1 MDYLFKPDS
10 AYVSIDGPDALILVN
25 FFLGY
30 CSSNE
35 QVQSACQISMLKQPL
50 RARDFFLPLLDDWYI
65 RPLYFVDKL
74 DEQALQNLTRAIL
87 AFATS
92 YFSAGSKT
100 SSKDLLRVSKD
111 EFMMVITFLI
121 NTKLDSFSA
130 ENLALMDR
138 FVDKNFFT
146 EDQNKLKIEEFTF
159 SKNPYL
165 IEAYKQTFLQDNFV
179 QALSNFFNQRP
190 VD

>member
-1 MDYLFKPDS
+1 
-10 AYVSIDGPDALILVN
+10 
-25 FFLGY
+25 
-30 CSSNE
+30 
-35 QVQSACQISMLKQPL
+35 MLKQPL

-100 SSKDLLRVSKD
+100 SSKDLLRVTKD
-111 EFMMVITFLI
+111 EFTMVITFLV
-121 NTKLDSFSA
+121 NTKLESFST

-138 FVDKNFFT
+138 FVDKNFFI
-146 EDQNKLKIEEFTF
+146 ED
-159 SKNPYL
+159 
-165 IEAYKQTFLQDNFV
+165 
-179 QALSNFFNQRP
+179 
-190 VD
+190 